1 MHRELRE
8 KGGAYGGGC
17 SYSPLSGIIQ
27 FTTYRDP
34 AGYTRTLEKFNESK
48 NWATRIFTH
57 CGERELLEAKL
68 EVLKGLDRP
77 LDASEEGTVA
87 FYTRLSDDQ
96 RQYYRTAI
104 LNATLEDVE
113 SSAVRYLHSPSVT
126 CVVGEKVIS

>member
-77 LDASEEGTVA
+77 LDASEEGTVS
-87 FYTRLSDDQ
+87 FYSGLSDDQ
-96 RQYYRTAI
+96 RQYYRGAI
-104 LNATLEDVE
+104 LNATLEDVA
-113 SSAVRYLHSPSVT
+113 SAAVRYLHSPSVT